1 MNTPLSGQQPRGRQR
16 GFSPFHVM
24 QITNKAIFCLNH
36 PPETGH
42 TDPTERQGYA
52 NTQKTKSEI
61 GVPVEKLHQQGIA
74 EFDIE
79 YVDMHPEDGL
89 WSDLFD

>member
-1 MNTPLSGQQPRGRQR
+1 MLIPKKQNTEVGQA
-16 GFSPFHVM
+16 FAM
-24 QITNKAIFCLNH
+24 ITEVI
-36 PPETGH
+36 
-42 TDPTERQGYA
+42 
-52 NTQKTKSEI
+52 EI
-61 GVPVEKLHQQGIA
+61 GVPIEKLHQQGIA

>member
-1 MNTPLSGQQPRGRQR
+1 MESIQHQAVDAQQV
-16 GFSPFHVM
+16 FAM
-24 QITNKAIFCLNH
+24 ITELI
-36 PPETGH
+36 
-42 TDPTERQGYA
+42 
-52 NTQKTKSEI
+52 EI

-89 WSDLFD
+89 GSDLFD

>member
-1 MNTPLSGQQPRGRQR
+1 MESIQHQAVDAQQV
-16 GFSPFHVM
+16 FAM
-24 QITNKAIFCLNH
+24 ITELI
-36 PPETGH
+36 
-42 TDPTERQGYA
+42 
-52 NTQKTKSEI
+52 EI
-61 GVPVEKLHQQGIA
+61 GVPVEKLHQQRIA

>member
-1 MNTPLSGQQPRGRQR
+1 MEWIQHAASEQEQALA
-16 GFSPFHVM
+16 M
-24 QITNKAIFCLNH
+24 ITELI
-36 PPETGH
+36 
-42 TDPTERQGYA
+42 
-52 NTQKTKSEI
+52 EI

-79 YVDMHPEDGL
+79 YVDMQPEDGL

>member
-1 MNTPLSGQQPRGRQR
+1 MLIPKKQNPEVGQA
-16 GFSPFHVM
+16 FAM
-24 QITNKAIFCLNH
+24 ITELI
-36 PPETGH
+36 
-42 TDPTERQGYA
+42 
-52 NTQKTKSEI
+52 EI
-61 GVPVEKLHQQGIA
+61 GVPVEKLHEQGIA